1 MVFRTL
7 HYVISRFSLSFIVDS
22 QEGASPEHRIKML
35 NSSLQRLV
43 YEYVCRSLFKADRLM
58 FALHMVHGM
67 FPDLFKENVRVLEV
81 FLSFLKAHSH

>member
-1 MVFRTL
+1 
-7 HYVISRFSLSFIVDS
+7 
-22 QEGASPEHRIKML
+22 ML

-67 FPDLFKENVRVLEV
+67 FPDLFKENVRGYYQ
-81 FLSFLKAHSH
+81 LSYNTHTRLLLNSLGVTYNEKNSIVKYM

>member
-1 MVFRTL
+1 MAW
-7 HYVISRFSLSFIVDS
+7 FSFTFIVDS

-67 FPDLFKENVRVLEV
+67 FPDLFKENVRDLGFYSEITRK
-81 FLSFLKAHSH
+81 SRIDR